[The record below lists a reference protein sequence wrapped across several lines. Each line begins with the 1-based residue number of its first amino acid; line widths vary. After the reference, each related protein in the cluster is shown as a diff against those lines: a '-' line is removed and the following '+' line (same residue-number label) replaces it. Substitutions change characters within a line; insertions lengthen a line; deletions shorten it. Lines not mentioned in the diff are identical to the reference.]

1 MPRYRFHLL
10 TSGGRISHTPLSEFD
25 DDDQAIVFADGLLRA
40 AEPQVASVEA
50 WRGLNLLYRS
60 ERAAEG
66 GGDAAVTNGDR
77 SAQHGAVAGDTIDP
91 S

>member
-10 TSGGRISHTPLSEFD
+10 TANGRLSHTPHSEFD
-25 DDDQAIVFADGLLRA
+25 NDDHAVVFADGLLRA
-40 AEPQVASVEA
+40 AEPQVTSVEA
-50 WRGLNLLYRS
+50 WQETNLLFRS

-66 GGDAAVTNGDR
+66 RGDAAMTNGDG
-77 SAQHGAVAGDTIDP
+77 SAQDGAVASDAIDP